1 MRGKYL
7 KRYFAVSDLRNHIAL
22 IVAAVGLL
30 TFDCAGIDAVSAQD
44 GAGQKDA
51 AAKSYDVI
59 KDRFDNKEALERNLT
74 SPLTSGTNFSTL
86 DGSQSFQQRLSCPS
100 SSNYLE
106 LFYGI
111 GAGGDLTPVSIQ
123 QDTNFDGKY
132 DWSVSFAN
140 AVSGVCANGIIAC
153 RPGTFDECS
162 YYRWSADA
170 SSRLGFQEAELSD
183 LAGCYCVNNSCGG
196 NLAFSNRTTIL
207 DDLAGGMAGALM
219 GRDPRYAVS
228 TVSRED
234 FAIRLTGQDASA
246 CSPDADARQQRYVD
260 NPTQLSSDAFAA
272 SAGDPV
278 FGLVSNIPSGDA
290 AHLSMN
296 DCRIERQVTL
306 DEVLPT
312 DIISRVT
319 ASAEYAESGCAGDPD
334 CFHFALGDGED
345 NNIEKK
351 GCNIFTREVVWN
363 VGNLD
368 RISEAVL
375 TTADYED
382 QIHISV
388 NGQLVF
394 ATGNFNGVTNPSK
407 CQIDDQE
414 SISINRSFK
423 EALQEGTNRL
433 TLKIAVRKRGSGQ
446 VRGRVRY
453 QPGCELA
460 ETLDNTCATHA
471 SNDGCRLVEEDVDG
485 VRTWLNGGRTGLTP
499 IAQTRTLFGATCSE
513 TFTRDWFER
522 ERTYECETDGAGAQG
537 FDFARSAHIYSN
549 SGVDQYSDIR
559 PGGDEA
565 LQTFTGSYNFDA
577 DFGIGDCEQICKVS
591 LDTVDT
597 EVASSGVVGA
607 LHKNPNTKNYTYHSC
622 AGNVCPVGP
631 GETIVNDCG
640 CLNEFNDA
648 VTIMQT
654 FRLAGQDLTCTTGT
668 RQPLQ

>member
-1 MRGKYL
+1 MTADV
-7 KRYFAVSDLRNHIAL
+7 AV
-22 IVAAVGLL
+22 
-30 TFDCAGIDAVSAQD
+30 AQD
-44 GAGQKDA
+44 GADQKDA
-51 AAKSYDVI
+51 AAQNYDAI
-59 KDRFDNKEALERNLT
+59 KERFGNKEAFEKNFT
-74 SPLTSGTNFSTL
+74 SPLTSGTSFSTL

-111 GAGGDLTPVSIQ
+111 GSGGDLTPISIQ
-123 QDTNFDGKY
+123 QDSNFDGKY
-132 DWSVSFAN
+132 DWNVAFAN
-140 AVSGVCANGIIAC
+140 PISGVCANGVISC
-153 RPGTFDECS
+153 KPGTFDDCAS
-162 YYRWSADA
+162 YRWLADGNG
-170 SSRLGFQEAELSD
+170 RLGFTEVDLAD

-196 NLAFSNRTTIL
+196 NLAFSNRNTIL

-219 GRDPRYAVS
+219 AQDPRYAVS

-234 FAIRLTGQDASA
+234 FVIRLSGQDASA
-246 CSPDADARQQRYVD
+246 CTPELDARQQRYVD

-272 SAGDPV
+272 SSGDPV
-278 FGLVSNIPSGDA
+278 FGLVSNIPSGGA
-290 AHLSMN
+290 AHLVMN

-306 DEVLPT
+306 EEVLPT

-319 ASAEYAESGCAGDPD
+319 ASTEYTESGCAGDPD
-334 CFHFALGDGED
+334 CFHFALGDDED
-345 NNIEKK
+345 NNIVKK
-351 GCNIFTREVVWN
+351 GCNIFTREVIWN

-368 RISEAVL
+368 RISEAIL

-388 NGQLVF
+388 NGQTVF

-423 EALQEGTNRL
+423 AALQEGTNRL
-433 TLKIAVRKRGSGQ
+433 VLKIAVRKRGSGQ

-453 QPGCELA
+453 NPGCELS
-460 ETLDNTCATHA
+460 ETLDNSCSPHA
-471 SNDGCRLVEEDVDG
+471 SNDKCRLVDESVDG
-485 VRTWLNGGRTGLTP
+485 VKTWLNGGRTGLTP
-499 IAQTRTLFGATCSE
+499 IAQTRTLYGATCSE
-513 TFTRDWFER
+513 TFTRNWFDR
-522 ERTYECETDGAGAQG
+522 ERSYECENDASGTQG
-537 FDFARSAHIYSN
+537 FDFARTAHIYSN
-549 SGVDQYSDIR
+549 SGIDQYSDIR
-559 PGGDEA
+559 PAGDGSIQA
-565 LQTFTGSYNFDA
+565 FTGSYSFDTE
-577 DFGIGDCEQICKVS
+577 FGIEDCEQICKVS
-591 LDTVDT
+591 VGEVDT

-607 LHKNPNTKNYTYHSC
+607 LHKNPNTKKYIYHSC

-640 CLNEFNDA
+640 CLNDFNDA